1 MSDGQRADGAATR
14 SRAILDRCAGHGFAL
29 AGIAPA
35 MPSARAAEYRAWIDA
50 ARHGGMSYL
59 AESVEARLDPRVLL
73 PGARSVVCV
82 ADRYADGSPDA
93 RVPGMG
99 RIARYARGEDY
110 HVVIRARL
118 EGLADELR
126 ARHAGERFRV
136 CVDSAPILEREH
148 AERAGIGRIGKHT
161 LVIGP
166 GGFGSWLLLGVVVT
180 TLELEPVRADA
191 DRGFAPMAPDPCGS
205 CTRCIDA
212 CPTQAITPWSVDAT
226 RCVSAATIEER
237 DAPPG
242 WAGRTED
249 WLFGCDTCQE
259 VCPHAQ
265 PTRRSRRAPM
275 HEAYRAHRA
284 SVPLLEVLGWSDADY
299 EAARL
304 HGALRRASR
313 AMWQRNAAWAA
324 GAALRDPHV
333 EAAVAQELRMRL
345 GALASGVAT
354 DDASVR
360 ESAAEALR
368 VGSLVG

>member
-1 MSDGQRADGAATR
+1 MAEGESGPALR
-14 SRAILDRCAGHGFAL
+14 SRAVLERCATHGFAL
-29 AGIAPA
+29 AGIAAA
-35 MPSARAAEYRAWIDA
+35 MPSRRAAEYRAWIAA

-73 PGARSVVCV
+73 PGARSVLCV

-93 RVPGMG
+93 RVPGLG

-118 EGLADELR
+118 EALADELR
-126 ARHAGERFRV
+126 AVHADDRFRV

-166 GGFGSWLLLGVVVT
+166 AGFGSWLLLGVMVT
-180 TLELEPVRADA
+180 TLDLAPVRADSA
-191 DRGFAPMAPDPCGS
+191 AGLAPAEGDPCGS

-212 CPTQAITPWSVDAT
+212 CPTQAIAPWSVDAT
-226 RCVSAATIEER
+226 RCISAATIEER
-237 DAPPG
+237 GALAG
-242 WAGRTED
+242 WAARTED

-265 PTRRSRRAPM
+265 PTRRSRRTPV
-275 HEAYRAHRA
+275 HEAYRAHRT
-284 SVPLLEVLGWSDADY
+284 SLPLLDVLGWSDADY

-304 HGALRRASR
+304 NGVLRRASR
-313 AMWQRNAAWAA
+313 VMWQRNAAWAA

-333 EAAVAQELRMRL
+333 SAADAAALRTRL
-345 GALASGVAT
+345 GELATGGANE
-354 DDASVR
+354 DAPVR
-360 ESAAEALR
+360 EAAAEALR